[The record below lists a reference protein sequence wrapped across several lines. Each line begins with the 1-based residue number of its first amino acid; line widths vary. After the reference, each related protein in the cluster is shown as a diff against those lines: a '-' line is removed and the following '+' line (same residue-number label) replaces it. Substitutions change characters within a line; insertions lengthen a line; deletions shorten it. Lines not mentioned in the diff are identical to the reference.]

1 MTEPAPSAE
10 TSAGP
15 RPGAPEATP
24 GTSAPTALVAEEIT
38 KSYGGVHALRG
49 VTFKA
54 RTGAVN
60 VLVGENG
67 AGKSTLMKILSGAE
81 QPTGG
86 RILLDGE
93 PVEFPTPREALAH
106 GIGIIHQELS
116 LFPNLSVA
124 DNIFAGRELHNRA
137 HLTSVA
143 EQRRQARA
151 ALARLRQDIDP
162 DTLVGDLPIGTQQL
176 VEIARVLSQDVR
188 ILIMDEPTSALSNAE
203 VDVLFEVMDDLRE
216 QNVTVIYI
224 SHKLEEFRRIGD
236 YVTVLRDGAL
246 VAEASM
252 DQTDTAWIVQ
262 QMVGRSQDSL
272 FTRSASRTGDVLLA
286 VENLSVPG
294 KPTPLVDDVSFTVK
308 AGEIVGI
315 YGLMGAGRTEL
326 MEALIGMRHH
336 TGTVQVDGRRAV
348 GERVS
353 GRLALGLALVPED
366 RQRDGLV
373 QALSVRANLLLST
386 LNTLTRHLLLSP
398 ARERRVAT
406 GQVTDLQIKV
416 PGVDAQVTQL
426 SGGNQQK
433 VVLGRALRT
442 DPKVLLLDEP
452 TRGVDIGAKTE
463 IFRIMS
469 DLADKGLGV
478 LFVSSELAEVM
489 GMSDRILVM
498 ARGRITADLPRGE
511 ATEEALV
518 NASASTTVM
527 KVSP

>member
-1 MTEPAPSAE
+1 VTGDANDGPGLPRDTTGTDAAEPAV
-10 TSAGP
+10 
-15 RPGAPEATP
+15 
-24 GTSAPTALVAEEIT
+24 LVAEDVS
-38 KSYGGVHALRG
+38 KSYGGVRALRG

-81 QPTGG
+81 QPTSG

-93 PVEFPTPREALAH
+93 PVEFRTPREAMAN

-116 LFPNLSVA
+116 LFPNLSVT
-124 DNIFAGRELHNRA
+124 DNIFAGRELRNRA

-143 EQRRQARA
+143 EQRRQAGA

-162 DTLVGDLPIGTQQL
+162 DTLVGDLPIGTRQL

-203 VDVLFEVMDDLRE
+203 VDVLFDVMDDLRA
-216 QNVTVIYI
+216 QNVTIIYI
-224 SHKLEEFRRIGD
+224 SHKLDEFRRIGD
-236 YVTVLRDGAL
+236 YVTVLRDGGL
-246 VAEASM
+246 VAEAPMSR
-252 DQTDTAWIVQ
+252 TDTGWIVQ
-262 QMVGRSQDSL
+262 HMVGRSQASL
-272 FTRSASRTGDVLLA
+272 FTRPESEAGGVLLE
-286 VENLSVPG
+286 VEGLTVPG
-294 KPTPLVDDVSFTVK
+294 NPAPLVDDVSFHVK

-326 MEALIGMRHH
+326 MEALMGLRRH
-336 TGTVQVDGRRAV
+336 TATAIRVDGAQA
-348 GERVS
+348 GDDRVA

-373 QALSVRANLLLST
+373 QALSVRANVLLASLSR
-386 LNTLTRHLLLSP
+386 LTRHLFLSP
-398 ARERRVAT
+398 ARERRVAA
-406 GQVTDLQIKV
+406 GQVEDLQIKV

-433 VVLGRALRT
+433 VVLARALLT
-442 DPKVLLLDEP
+442 EPKVLLLDEP
-452 TRGVDIGAKTE
+452 TRGVDVGAKTE

-469 DLADKGLGV
+469 GLAEDGLGV

-498 ARGRITADLPRGE
+498 ARGRITADLPRAE
-511 ATEEALV
+511 ATEERLV
-518 NASASTTVM
+518 SASASTTVM

>member
-1 MTEPAPSAE
+1 MTEPTPPAEARPKDPDDPAAAP
-10 TSAGP
+10 P
-15 RPGAPEATP
+15 V
-24 GTSAPTALVAEEIT
+24 LVAEDIT
-38 KSYGGVHALRG
+38 KSYGGVQALRG
-49 VTFKA
+49 VTFRA

-93 PVEFPTPREALAH
+93 AVEFPTPRAALEH

-116 LFPNLSVA
+116 LFPNLSIT

-137 HLTSVA
+137 HLTGVA
-143 EQRRQARA
+143 EQRRQAKA
-151 ALARLRQDIDP
+151 ALKRLRQDIDP
-162 DTLVGDLPIGTQQL
+162 DTQVGDLPIGTQQL

-203 VDVLFEVMDDLRE
+203 VDVLFEVMDDLRA

-236 YVTVLRDGAL
+236 HVTVLREGAL
-246 VAEASM
+246 VAEAPMSR
-252 DQTDTAWIVQ
+252 TDTGWIVQ

-272 FTRSASRTGDVLLA
+272 FTRSAGQTGDVLLD
-286 VENLSVPG
+286 VEHLTVPG
-294 KPTPLVDDVSFTVK
+294 KPAPPVDDVGFHVR

-326 MEALIGMRHH
+326 MEALIGLRHH
-336 TGTVQVDGRRAV
+336 TGTISVAGRRADDR
-348 GERVS
+348 RVP

-386 LNTLTRHLLLSP
+386 LRTLTRYRLLSP
-398 ARERRVAT
+398 VRERRAAA
-406 GQVTDLQIKV
+406 GQVADLQIKV

-442 DPKVLLLDEP
+442 GPKVLLLDEP
-452 TRGVDIGAKTE
+452 TRGIDIGAKTE
-463 IFRIMS
+463 IFRVMS
-469 DLADKGLGV
+469 DLADQGLGV

-498 ARGRITADLPRGE
+498 ARGRITADLPRAE
-511 ATEEALV
+511 ATEERLV

>member
-1 MTEPAPSAE
+1 MSTPAVA
-10 TSAGP
+10 AGDFDLD
-15 RPGAPEATP
+15 APAL
-24 GTSAPTALVAEEIT
+24 LVAEDIV

-81 QPTGG
+81 QATSG
-86 RILLDGE
+86 RIVLDGE
-93 PVEFPTPREALAH
+93 AVDFRSPREAMAA

-116 LFPNLSVA
+116 LFPDLSVA
-124 DNIFAGRELHNRA
+124 DNIFAGRELHNRG
-137 HLTSVA
+137 HITDVR
-143 EQRRQARA
+143 EQRRQSEA
-151 ALARLRQDIDP
+151 ALLRLRQTVSP

-188 ILIMDEPTSALSNAE
+188 ILIMDEPTSALSGAE
-203 VDVLFEVMDDLRE
+203 VDVLFEVMEDLRK
-216 QNVTVIYI
+216 QNVTIIYI

-246 VAEASM
+246 VAEAPM
-252 DQTDTAWIVQ
+252 ADTDTSWIVQ
-262 QMVGRSQDSL
+262 QMVGRSQSSL
-272 FTRSASRTGDVLLA
+272 FTRTASELGDVILDVKGLT
-286 VENLSVPG
+286 VPG
-294 KPTPLVDDVSFTVK
+294 KPTNLVDDVSFHVR

-326 MEALIGMRHH
+326 LEALIGS
-336 TGTVQVDGRRAV
+336 RARSA
-348 GERVS
+348 GSISMEGKKATSDRVAN
-353 GRLALGLALVPED
+353 RLAMGLALVPED

-373 QALSVRANLLLST
+373 QVLSVRANVLLATLEALTKRFLLST
-386 LNTLTRHLLLSP
+386 T
-398 ARERRVAT
+398 RERDVAN
-406 GQVTDLQIKV
+406 GQVKELGIKI
-416 PGVDAQVTQL
+416 PGIDAQVTEL

-433 VVLGRALRT
+433 VVLARALLT
-442 DPKVLLLDEP
+442 KPKILLLDEP
-452 TRGVDIGAKTE
+452 TRGIDVGAKTE

-469 DLADKGLGV
+469 GLADAGLGV

-489 GMSDRILVM
+489 SMADRVLVM
-498 ARGRITADLPRGE
+498 ARGRITADLPRE
-511 ATEEALV
+511 DVTEELLV
-518 NASASTTVM
+518 GASAPPHAT

>member
-1 MTEPAPSAE
+1 MTRDANDGPGVPGSADASGADPAE
-10 TSAGP
+10 GP
-15 RPGAPEATP
+15 PAV
-24 GTSAPTALVAEEIT
+24 LVAEEIS
-38 KSYGGVHALRG
+38 KSYGGVRALRG

-81 QPTGG
+81 QPTSG

-93 PVEFPTPREALAH
+93 PVEFRTPREAMAY

-116 LFPNLSVA
+116 LFPNLSVT

-203 VDVLFEVMDDLRE
+203 VDVLFDVMDDLRT
-216 QNVTVIYI
+216 QNVTIIYI
-224 SHKLEEFRRIGD
+224 SHKLDEFRRIGD
-236 YVTVLRDGAL
+236 YVTVLRDGGL
-246 VAEASM
+246 VAEAPMSR
-252 DQTDTAWIVQ
+252 TDTAWIVQ
-262 QMVGRSQDSL
+262 QMVGRSQESL
-272 FTRSASRTGDVLLA
+272 FTRPESEAEGVLLE
-286 VENLSVPG
+286 VEGLTVPG
-294 KPTPLVDDVSFTVK
+294 NPTPLVDDVSFHVK

-326 MEALIGMRHH
+326 MEALMGLRRH
-336 TGTVQVDGRRAV
+336 TATAIRVDGGQA
-348 GERVS
+348 GDDRVS

-373 QALSVRANLLLST
+373 QPLSVRANVLLST
-386 LNTLTRHLLLSP
+386 LSRLTRHLFLSP

-406 GQVTDLQIKV
+406 EQVKDLQIKV

-433 VVLGRALRT
+433 VVLARALLT

-452 TRGVDIGAKTE
+452 TRGIDVGAKTE

-469 DLADKGLGV
+469 GLADNGLGV

-498 ARGRITADLPRGE
+498 ARGRITADLPRAE
-511 ATEEALV
+511 ATEERLV
-518 NASASTTVM
+518 GASASTTVM
-527 KVSP
+527 KVNP